1 MLVLMANVERGEK
14 ADKNNKLQLKSVYL
28 GLIFFGLM
36 NEFHKYRRVLFR
48 HYLTRKGEFP
58 NSTIHT
64 VTLACFP

>member
-48 HYLTRKGEFP
+48 H
-58 NSTIHT
+58 
-64 VTLACFP
+64 